1 MISLIFVTR
10 ASDMKAT
17 LENADLQ
24 SLRLINRLHSCDCRT
39 DWRTSLTGREF
50 LENFLLHIGIPNKSC
65 SWQSQLSPSE
75 RWVSVDVCWGRPT
88 HMYCNKSPYPL
99 SQALTLSFTSSN
111 FHTPNKSQ
119 CVASVTPL
127 LLLFHLQEPNLSP
140 ELYLCPQSSPPSP
153 SKQHCVAFA
162 SWSSTDSCHHATLA
176 KFALGESS
184 WQMTF
189 DRFVTLFL
197 N

>member
-24 SLRLINRLHSCDCRT
+24 SLRLINRLHSCDCGT

-88 HMYCNKSPYPL
+88 HMYCNMSPYPL

-119 CVASVTPL
+119 CIASIISM

-140 ELYLCPQSSPPSP
+140 ELYLCPQSPPPLSLKAALRRLCQLIIYWLLP
-153 SKQHCVAFA
+153 SCNFDKIH
-162 SWSSTDSCHHATLA
+162 T
-176 KFALGESS
+176 KRAL
-184 WQMTF
+184 
-189 DRFVTLFL
+189 
-197 N
+197 